1 MSLTAA
7 CWAEYPVEDAGA
19 EEEVADAGSF
29 LARFFVL
36 ESRELLTFSCC
47 VL

>member
-7 CWAEYPVEDAGA
+7 CWVEYPVDVGVEVV
-19 EEEVADAGSF
+19 VADVGSF

-36 ESRELLTFSCC
+36 ESREFLTFS
-47 VL
+47 

>member
-7 CWAEYPVEDAGA
+7 CWAEYPVEDVGA
-19 EEEVADAGSF
+19 EEVADVGSF

-36 ESRELLTFSCC
+36 ESREFLTFSCC
-47 VL
+47 SL